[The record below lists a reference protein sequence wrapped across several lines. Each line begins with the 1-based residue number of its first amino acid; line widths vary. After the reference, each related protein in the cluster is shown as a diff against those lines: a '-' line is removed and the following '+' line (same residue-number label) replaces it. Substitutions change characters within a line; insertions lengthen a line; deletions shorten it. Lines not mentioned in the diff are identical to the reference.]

1 MSINWKVRLKN
12 KTFWITAIPALL
24 LVITSVL
31 KIFGVDIDLT
41 SLNDQLIDV
50 VFAVFSLLAALG
62 VVTDHTTE
70 GFGDS
75 EQALEYEIPKR
86 ITKEENNG

>member
-1 MSINWKVRLKN
+1 MNINWKVRLKN

>member
-1 MSINWKVRLKN
+1 MGINWKVRLKN

-24 LVITSVL
+24 LVITSIL
-31 KIFGVDIDLT
+31 KIFGIDVDLT

-50 VFAVFSLLAALG
+50 VFAVFALLAALG

-86 ITKEENNG
+86 ITKEEK

>member
-1 MSINWKVRLKN
+1 MGINWKVRLKN

-31 KIFGVDIDLT
+31 KIFDIDVDLT

-50 VFAVFSLLAALG
+50 VFAVFALLAALG

>member
-1 MSINWKVRLKN
+1 MGINWKVRLKN

-24 LVITSVL
+24 LVITSIL
-31 KIFGVDIDLT
+31 RIFDIDVDLT

-50 VFAVFSLLAALG
+50 VFAVFALLAALG

>member
-1 MSINWKVRLKN
+1 MGINWKVRLKN

-31 KIFGVDIDLT
+31 KIFGIDVDLT

-50 VFAVFSLLAALG
+50 VFAVFALLAALG

-75 EQALEYEIPKR
+75 EQALEYEIPKGN
-86 ITKEENNG
+86 TKEEK

>member
-1 MSINWKVRLKN
+1 MGINWKVRLKN

-31 KIFGVDIDLT
+31 KIFGIDIDLT

-50 VFAVFSLLAALG
+50 VFAVFALLAALG

>member
-1 MSINWKVRLKN
+1 M
-12 KTFWITAIPALL
+12 
-24 LVITSVL
+24 
-31 KIFGVDIDLT
+31 KIFDIDVDLT

-50 VFAVFSLLAALG
+50 VFAVFALLAALG

>member
-1 MSINWKVRLKN
+1 MGINWKVRLKN

-50 VFAVFSLLAALG
+50 VFAVFALLAALG

-86 ITKEENNG
+86 ITKNLC

>member
-1 MSINWKVRLKN
+1 MGINWKVRLKN

-50 VFAVFSLLAALG
+50 VFAVFALLTALG

-75 EQALEYEIPKR
+75 EQALEYEIPKGK
-86 ITKEENNG
+86 TKEEK

>member
-1 MSINWKVRLKN
+1 MGINWKVRLKN

-50 VFAVFSLLAALG
+50 VFAVFALLAALG

>member
-1 MSINWKVRLKN
+1 MGINWKVRLKN

-31 KIFGVDIDLT
+31 KIFDIDVDLT

-50 VFAVFSLLAALG
+50 VFAVFALLAALG

-86 ITKEENNG
+86 STKEEK

>member
-50 VFAVFSLLAALG
+50 VFAVFALLTALG

-86 ITKEENNG
+86 ITKEKK

>member
-31 KIFGVDIDLT
+31 KIFDIDVDLT

-50 VFAVFSLLAALG
+50 VFAVFALLAALG

>member
-1 MSINWKVRLKN
+1 MNINWKVRLKN

-31 KIFGVDIDLT
+31 KIFGIDIDLT

-50 VFAVFSLLAALG
+50 VFAVFALLALSTR
-62 VVTDHTTE
+62 VIS
-70 GFGDS
+70 F
-75 EQALEYEIPKR
+75 
-86 ITKEENNG
+86 

>member
-31 KIFGVDIDLT
+31 KIFGIDVDLT

-50 VFAVFSLLAALG
+50 VFAVFALLAALG

-75 EQALEYEIPKR
+75 EQGLEYEIPKR
-86 ITKEENNG
+86 ITKEEK

>member
-31 KIFGVDIDLT
+31 KIFDIDVDLT

-50 VFAVFSLLAALG
+50 VFAVFALLAALG
-62 VVTDHTTE
+62 VVTDHTTG

-75 EQALEYEIPKR
+75 EQALEYEIPKGN
-86 ITKEENNG
+86 TKEEK

>member
-31 KIFGVDIDLT
+31 KIFGIDVDLT

-50 VFAVFSLLAALG
+50 VFAVFALLAALG

>member
-1 MSINWKVRLKN
+1 MGINWKVRLKN

-31 KIFGVDIDLT
+31 KIFDIDIDLT

-50 VFAVFSLLAALG
+50 VFAVFALLAALG

-86 ITKEENNG
+86 ITKEGK

>member
-75 EQALEYEIPKR
+75 EQALEYEIPKGT
-86 ITKEENNG
+86 TKEEK

>member
-31 KIFGVDIDLT
+31 KIFGIDIDLT

-50 VFAVFSLLAALG
+50 VFAVFALLAALG

>member
-1 MSINWKVRLKN
+1 MGINWKVRLKN

-31 KIFGVDIDLT
+31 KIFDIDVDLT

-50 VFAVFSLLAALG
+50 VFAVFALLTALG

-75 EQALEYEIPKR
+75 EQALEYEIPKGN
-86 ITKEENNG
+86 TKEEK

>member
-31 KIFGVDIDLT
+31 KIFGIDVDLT

-50 VFAVFSLLAALG
+50 VFAVFALLAALG

-75 EQALEYEIPKR
+75 EQALEYETPKG
-86 ITKEENNG
+86 ITKEEK